1 MTHLGEICA
10 LLAPMGWSIALI
22 LFKRVQGASPLALNL
37 FKNTFGVVLLTATMV
52 ALRIPVPADRS
63 AADWARVIGS
73 GVLGLAV
80 ADTFLFEGLRRIGA
94 ARFALVDTTYAPM
107 IVLLSWAL
115 YGEAPTVA
123 ILGGGAAVVLGV
135 TVASVDPQ
143 DLRPRDLKF
152 TGGRE
157 IAIGMAYAFL
167 AVLGTA
173 TGVLIAKPVLVHSDL
188 IEITWTRLSS
198 GLVAM
203 MIWAALRGKLREAT
217 SAFRP
222 GTDWKTLV
230 PAAFF
235 GSYLSL
241 IFWLGGYKWAP
252 AAVAAVLNQLA
263 TVYILVLARMFLN
276 ERITPRQAVGSLLAA
291 SGALWIVWNRA

>member
-37 FKNTFGVVLLTATMV
+37 FKNTFGVVLLSATMV

-115 YGEAPTVA
+115 YGEAPTAA

-135 TVASVDPQ
+135 TVASVDP
-143 DLRPRDLKF
+143 RDLKF
-152 TGGRE
+152 SGGRA

-263 TVYILVLARMFLN
+263 TVYILVLARVFLN
-276 ERITPRQAVGSLLAA
+276 ERIAPRQAVGSLLAA